1 MGRLEENAAKRAQN
15 DRLIAEAIAA
25 APLFGF
31 SVKDRPSQAPF
42 FRDEHKVCALL
53 AGNRAGKDYCLDAGV
68 GILYCR
74 GQVVP
79 LEMPWAFDRFRKMRA
94 IQQGLPLAARYYMP
108 VLDTWEKVVVPNL
121 LRFIPA
127 EFRDGSRSSD
137 GSGYN
142 RSDSTLYM
150 KDGGWVKGM
159 SYQGFKQDL
168 GTAEGVELDLMCF
181 SEVPPEALYDQAY
194 KRVRLT
200 GGKIWLACTRNAAT
214 CSYSMGWIKSRIVRK
229 GDGQHVQHYNL
240 SARENLYATAK
251 EVGGEAGEEMIRAFE
266 AELRAMSP
274 EEVAVT
280 VDGEWSGEGGVV
292 FKSFNDDDHL
302 YDIPGVTPDLFVA
315 LAQQGWGEIVAGFD
329 HSGSG
334 ATYVPYLYHA
344 FKAIEELRLAPQDWI
359 TISEYRRADA
369 RCIDNLPALQEN
381 QRRFKPTDY
390 FCDPSMWSDT
400 AGMCG
405 FAPAVLYSDPSRLLG
420 LVRAKEPDAFLE
432 DMTPIEPLRKAC
444 NAPGSIDMGVQIVSA
459 MLLKRVGKYPWPR
472 FRLLKGYTPHAKRG
486 FEEFFRNSDT
496 VLANGGAKYSPH
508 CKDEI
513 DAHRYPLAAFAGQE
527 SEVEATPSIYV
538 PRQYGTGMA
547 VSDFVAPVG
556 VPWS

>member
-1 MGRLEENAAKRAQN
+1 LDRLEEIAAKRA
-15 DRLIAEAIAA
+15 RLAQRQAERAA
-25 APLFGF
+25 AVPLLNF
-31 SVKDRPSQAPF
+31 SVKRRPSQAPF
-42 FRDEHKVCALL
+42 FSDTHKVCGLFS
-53 AGNRAGKDYCLDAGV
+53 GNQAGKDYCLDARTA
-68 GILYCR
+68 ILYCR
-74 GQVVP
+74 GKILP
-79 LEMPWAFDRFRKMRA
+79 REMPNAFEPFRKMVA
-94 IQQGLPLAARYYMP
+94 IQQGRPLAARYYVP
-108 VLDTWEKVVVPNL
+108 VLDTWEKVIVPNL
-121 LRFIPA
+121 LMMIPA
-127 EFRDGSRSSD
+127 ELRDGSRSSD

-142 RSDSTLYM
+142 RSDQTLWL
-150 KDGGWVKGM
+150 KDASWIKGL
-159 SYQGFKQDL
+159 SYEGFRQDEQK
-168 GTAEGVELDLMCF
+168 AEGVRLDMVGF

-194 KRVRLT
+194 SRTLQTNGMVW
-200 GGKIWLACTRNAAT
+200 IAATRNAKT
-214 CSYSMGWIKSRIVRK
+214 CPYPMGWIRSRIIRK
-229 GDGQHVQHYNL
+229 GDGKHVQHYML
-240 SARENLYATAK
+240 STRENAYATA
-251 EVGGEAGEEMIRAFE
+251 EEIGGEAGAELIRNFE
-266 AELRAMSP
+266 ATVAALSP
-274 EEVAVT
+274 EDRAAQI
-280 VDGEWSGEGGVV
+280 DGEWSGEGGVV

-302 YDIPGVTPDLFVA
+302 YDIPGVTPELFVD
-315 LAQQGWGEIVAGFD
+315 LAKQGWGEIVAGFD

-334 ATYVPYLYHA
+334 VTYVPYLYHA
-344 FKAIEELRLAPQDWI
+344 FKPIEELRLAPQDWI
-359 TISEYRRADA
+359 TISEYSRADA

-432 DMTPIEPLRKAC
+432 DMTPIGPLRKAC
-444 NAPGSIDMGVQIVSA
+444 NAPGSVDMGVQIISA

-508 CKDEI
+508 CKDQI